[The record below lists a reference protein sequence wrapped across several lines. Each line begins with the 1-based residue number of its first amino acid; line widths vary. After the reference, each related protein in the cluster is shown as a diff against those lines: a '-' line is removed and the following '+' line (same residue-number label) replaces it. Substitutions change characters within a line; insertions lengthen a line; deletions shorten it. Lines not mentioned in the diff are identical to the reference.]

1 MNVPARCDVAVIGGG
16 PAGAT
21 AATLLARKGYSV
33 VLFDKEKHPRYMVGE
48 SLIPHFWKYCDMS
61 GATAPLEAEG
71 FIQKTGGTVVWNG
84 AIRQMAFRDFGFKR
98 PALHVERDRFDHIV
112 LSHARTQGVQVF
124 EEVAVLKVDLD
135 DGGRTRV
142 SFRAAGEDAV
152 GTLECRFA
160 LDASGQNAVLAK
172 QTGTRVIDDGFRF
185 MSIWGYFDDS
195 KYIGLGGKVHPF
207 SSLKK
212 EPPTTFVCSVDELG
226 EWGWLWHIPL
236 RHATSVGLVMPQEK
250 LKAVKESDEA
260 LEKYFLRKCSE
271 IPYLNR
277 LLESAKYKEGTFHV
291 IRDYS
296 YRNAVLAG
304 PGYFLIGDAAAFVD
318 PIFSVG
324 IVFAMYSA
332 FAAVWAI
339 DRSLR
344 HAETAAANQGIY
356 ASQVLG
362 RLEMSRALA
371 LPRYASHGNA
381 SDLARA
387 TVQFESTLEKEL
399 MFVVS
404 TLTTRNENVK
414 EMVKDREGDRVT
426 SSRFQVLDEI
436 SF

>member
-16 PAGAT
+16 PAGST

-33 VLFDKEKHPRYMVGE
+33 VLFDKEKHPRYVVGE

-71 FIQKTGGTVVWNG
+71 FIHKTGGTVVWNG
-84 AIRQMAFRDFGFKR
+84 AIRQMAFSDFGFKR

-112 LSHARTQGVQVF
+112 LLHARTQGVQVF

-135 DGGRTRV
+135 AGGRTRV
-142 SFRAAGEDAV
+142 SVRATGEDTV
-152 GTLECRFA
+152 GTLECRFVI
-160 LDASGQNAVLAK
+160 DASGQNAVLAK

-185 MSIWGYFDDS
+185 MSIWGYFDNS

-207 SSLKK
+207 SALKT

-236 RHATSVGLVMPQEK
+236 RTSTSVGLVMPQEK

-260 LEKYFLRKCSE
+260 LEQYFLRKCAE

-277 LLESAKYKEGTFHV
+277 LLESARYKEGTFHV

-332 FAAVWAI
+332 WAAAWAI
-339 DRSLR
+339 DRSFR
-344 HAETAAANQGIY
+344 RAETTAGNQGIY
-356 ASQVLG
+356 ASQVSG

-371 LPRYASHGNA
+371 LPLYTSRGAA

-399 MFVVS
+399 MFVVA

-414 EMVKDREGDRVT
+414 EMVKDRGGDKVT
-426 SSRFQVLDEI
+426 SSRYRALDEI
-436 SF
+436 IF